1 MVLLGLV
8 LLPLQASQ
16 TSETNVAKNA
26 ASVVLNKLPGLLTS
40 MGKLTKQELLVGVPQ
55 DKTARKDEK
64 VAMNN
69 ATLAYIHDNGSPAQ
83 NIPARPFMRPG
94 IEAAAGPVA
103 QRFKAAAKQALHG
116 ESQGANSNLNAAG
129 LIAQT
134 SIKNAINE
142 GIAPPLSDAT
152 LKARIRNKTA
162 VKGAKMELA
171 NRAAGNAPGIGFAK
185 PLVATGQLRNSISYI
200 LREKK

>member
-1 MVLLGLV
+1 M
-8 LLPLQASQ
+8 
-16 TSETNVAKNA
+16 AKNA
-26 ASVVLNKLPGLLTS
+26 ASVILNKLPGLLTS
-40 MGKLTKQELLVGVPQ
+40 MGTLTQQELFVGVPQ
-55 DKTARKDEK
+55 DKTSRKDEK
-64 VAMNN
+64 AAMNN

-94 IEAAAGPVA
+94 IEAASGQVS
-103 QRFKAAAKQALHG
+103 QRFKAAAQQALHN
-116 ESQGANSNLNAAG
+116 ESQAVSSNLNAAG

-134 SIKNAINE
+134 SIKNTINE

-152 LKARIRNKTA
+152 LKGRIRNKTA